1 LRNKIRHDLVPLFKA
16 LNLKF
21 IASFQKHSLSAESQQ
36 MVEDASIMVYQQ
48 VAKQED
54 EIRFDL
60 NQLKNCPITGHICIS
75 LNQFGFLAWEDIYD
89 LVDSQSGKQVFRLTF
104 VY

>member
-1 LRNKIRHDLVPLFKA
+1 MPQINLRNKIRHDLVPLFKA

-21 IASFQKHSLSAESQQ
+21 IASFQKTHLSCRESQQ

-75 LNQFGFLAWEDIYD
+75 G
-89 LVDSQSGKQVFRLTF
+89 
-104 VY
+104 